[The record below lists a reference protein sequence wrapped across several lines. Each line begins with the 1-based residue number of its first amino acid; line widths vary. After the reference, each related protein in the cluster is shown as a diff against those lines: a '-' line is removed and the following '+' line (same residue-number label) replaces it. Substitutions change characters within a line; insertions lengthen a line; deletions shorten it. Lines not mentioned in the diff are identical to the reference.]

1 MKAEVKNQSK
11 DMIKNKEKN
20 KDFIFNTKDF
30 ILYILNRI
38 EPARSDKIR
47 LNKIAFFVEFAY
59 IFYNNK
65 DLSNTNYA
73 AIDRGPVIDH
83 YDTILKEMAKEKL
96 ITINGF
102 ALRPLTSSRA
112 TVPTDVANFIESIID
127 KYSKLSKSELISL
140 SHDTDS
146 YKITTNNEKKMGKII
161 NKKLAS
167 LEAFFCDDDS
177 DQEINEKNLPALDK
191 SKLVEYEL

>member
-1 MKAEVKNQSK
+1 
-11 DMIKNKEKN
+11 MIKNKEKN
-20 KDFIFNTKDF
+20 KDSIFNTKDF

-65 DLSNTNYA
+65 DLSNTKYA
-73 AIDRGPVIDH
+73 AIDKGPVIND
-83 YDTILKEMAKEKL
+83 YDKILKEMAKEKL
-96 ITINGF
+96 IAINGY
-102 ALRPLTSSRA
+102 AVRPLTSSKA
-112 TVPTDVANFIESIID
+112 IVSGDVANFIESVID

-146 YKITTNNEKKMGKII
+146 YKITTDNEKKMGKII

-167 LEAFFCDDDS
+167 LEAFFCDDEN
-177 DQEINEKNLPALDK
+177 DQEINEKSLPALDK
-191 SKLVEYEL
+191 NKLVEYEL

>member
-1 MKAEVKNQSK
+1 MVKS
-11 DMIKNKEKN
+11 KEKN
-20 KDFIFNTKDF
+20 KDFTFNTKDF

-65 DLSNTNYA
+65 NLSNANYA
-73 AIDRGPVIDH
+73 AIGNGPVIDG
-83 YDTILKEMAKEKL
+83 YDTILKEMAKEKS
-96 ITINGF
+96 IAINGF
-102 ALRPLTSSRA
+102 ALRPLTGSKA
-112 TVPTDVANFIESIID
+112 AVPENIANFIKSIID

-146 YKITTNNEKKMGKII
+146 YKITTDNEKKMGKII
-161 NKKLAS
+161 NKKLAT
-167 LEAFFCDDDS
+167 LEAFFCDDDG
-177 DQEINEKNLPALDK
+177 DQEINEKTLPVLDK